1 MYAMGHGL
9 PRDYLQAVKWLSQAA
24 NQGNAQAENDLGVL
38 YELGRGVKADPK
50 TASSWFRK
58 AAEKGVGAA
67 QLSLAMLYQEGRG
80 VPQDPVEA
88 FAWANAATQYG
99 EAHAQKL
106 LDTVAKGLTPEQLH
120 LAQKRAA
127 EYERKYV
134 APFRTY

>member
-1 MYAMGHGL
+1 MN
-9 PRDYLQAVKWLSQAA
+9 AA
-24 NQGNAQAENDLGVL
+24 NYKNLSGKSVSKTLKIETDDQAPFTDGRVNPKACNLLPDRYIIKSNGDERVL
-38 YELGRGVKADPK
+38 I
-50 TASSWFRK
+50 
-58 AAEKGVGAA
+58 
-67 QLSLAMLYQEGRG
+67 
-80 VPQDPVEA
+80 DPVEA